1 MKFQAYLKAHLY
13 DKIPNHICLPNGYH
27 LVGHVALLDVSE
39 QLLPYA
45 DILGKIILEYETR
58 IKSVAIKIGPTT
70 GIIRTPNYKLIAGE
84 LITNTTHIENGV
96 KFRVDP
102 LRLTFSRGNTKE
114 RIEMPLKVRQDEI
127 VIDMFSCVGQF
138 ALHIAKKSLASK
150 VIAIEINPVA
160 YKFLL
165 ENIILNNL
173 KEKVNPILGDCREI
187 RPNLKANRIIMGYL
201 HDTIDYLPYALDM
214 LTVNGGM
221 VHMHMIVTKEEKST
235 ILDKIENIC
244 KNFKFLP
251 KIITRKIK
259 KYAPNIDHLVFD
271 IKLYKE

>member
-1 MKFQAYLKAHLY
+1 MKFQAYLKAHLS
-13 DKIPNHICLPNGYH
+13 DKIPNHVQLPNGYY
-27 LVGHVALLDVSE
+27 LVGHVALLDISE

-84 LITNTTHIENGV
+84 SITITTHIENGV
-96 KFRVDP
+96 KFRIDP
-102 LRLTFSRGNTKE
+102 LCLTFSRGNTKE
-114 RIEMPLKVRQDEI
+114 RIEMPLKVGQDE
-127 VIDMFSCVGQF
+127 VVVDMFSCVGQF

-173 KEKVNPILGDCREI
+173 KEKVNPILGDCRKI
-187 RPNLKANRIIMGYL
+187 HPILKANRIILGYL
-201 HDTIDYLPYALDM
+201 HDTIDYLPYALEM
-214 LTVNGGM
+214 LIASGGM
-221 VHMHMIVTKEEKST
+221 VHMHMIVTKEEMST
-235 ILDKIENIC
+235 ISDKIENIC
-244 KNFKFLP
+244 RNFKFIP
-251 KIITRKIK
+251 NIITRKVK
-259 KYAPNIDHLVFD
+259 KYAPSIDHLVFD
-271 IKLYKE
+271 IKLYEE